1 MTKDTQGEGQ
11 TQVKTQDR
19 SSPLKTTPPD
29 EKEDKRPMKKDEQTR
44 KKGRQT
50 KGSQKEN

>member
-19 SSPLKTTPPD
+19 SSPLKTTPSR
-29 EKEDKRPMKKDEQTR
+29 EKQDKKPKKKNEKTR
-44 KKGRQT
+44 ENERQS
-50 KGSQKEN
+50 KGSIKKT